1 MKKQYLLLPILFL
14 IYWGC
19 EEQTEEDTTEK
30 DTTPT
35 SVTLYEIE
43 YQDTL
48 MFFKWSINMD
58 EDFFKYSL
66 FSSNNESMEDKELL
80 FESSNRTD
88 TTFTQ
93 TITEPLTYYQ
103 VQVMN
108 LDEEE
113 SLSNSVFKPSM
124 FSKTFGGS
132 NGDSG
137 YSVKQTTDGGYI
149 ITGQTKSFGNGHYD
163 VWLIK
168 TNSQGQEEWNQTFGG
183 SNGDSGYSVK
193 QTTDGGYII
202 TGSTGS
208 FGNGESDIWLIKTN
222 SQGQEEWNQTFGG
235 DIIGESGFGYSVKQT
250 TDGGYIITGST
261 GSFGNGESDIWLIKT
276 NSQGQEEWNQ
286 TFGGSSN
293 DMGYSVQQTTDG
305 GYIITGQT
313 KSFGNGHY
321 DVWLIKTNSQGQ
333 EEWNQTFG
341 GSGYDYGRSV
351 QQTTDGGYIITGH
364 TNSFNNDGISHVW
377 LIKTNSQGQEEW
389 NQTFGGTE
397 YEWGNSVQQTEDG
410 GYIITGYTNSFGNG
424 DWDVWLIKTD
434 SQGNEEWNQTFGGSE
449 YDVGE
454 SVQQTTDGGYIIT
467 GHTKSI
473 GNGLEDVWL
482 IKTDSQGNTFPFGN

>member
-1 MKKQYLLLPILFL
+1 MYEMKKQYLLLPILFL

-250 TDGGYIITGST
+250 TDGGYIITG
-261 GSFGNGESDIWLIKT
+261 
-276 NSQGQEEWNQ
+276 
-286 TFGGSSN
+286 
-293 DMGYSVQQTTDG
+293 
-305 GYIITGQT
+305 
-313 KSFGNGHY
+313 
-321 DVWLIKTNSQGQ
+321 
-333 EEWNQTFG
+333 
-341 GSGYDYGRSV
+341 
-351 QQTTDGGYIITGH
+351 H